1 MFWGLCTPAAEKV
14 SPEPAGARL
23 HTPSLRRPPSRAV
36 FIRDIRDN
44 AELALVFQMVSCRGC
59 PKTHP
64 RQHPRQAGVDPRHA
78 RPRYF
83 VSAQDRPIFTAT
95 RSRSGAP
102 GKVAAKAAVI
112 ASCRRSAARSASASR
127 HFQHDL
133 VVRRRDRAAL
143 DPRLEQSRV
152 DHRQRQ
158 HEGVGAGAL
167 DRQIEALG
175 VAVAFRI
182 PVDLVDAPALAPD
195 RDAAAALAG
204 ARESPGTSA

>member
-1 MFWGLCTPAAEKV
+1 M
-14 SPEPAGARL
+14 
-23 HTPSLRRPPSRAV
+23 SRIMRA
-36 FIRDIRDN
+36 
-44 AELALVFQMVSCRGC
+44 
-59 PKTHP
+59 HP
-64 RQHPRQAGVDPRHA
+64 RRYRTGGVRDG
-78 RPRYF
+78 YF
-83 VSAQDRPIFTAT
+83 VSAQDRPILTAT

-112 ASCRRSAARSASASR
+112 ASRRRIRGPLGVGFR

-175 VAVAFRI
+175 VAVALRI

>member
-1 MFWGLCTPAAEKV
+1 
-14 SPEPAGARL
+14 
-23 HTPSLRRPPSRAV
+23 
-36 FIRDIRDN
+36 
-44 AELALVFQMVSCRGC
+44 MVSCRGC
-59 PKTHP
+59 PERHP
-64 RQHPRQAGVDPRHA
+64 RRIRDRRGSSATG
-78 RPRYF
+78 PRYF

-112 ASCRRSAARSASASR
+112 ASCRRTAARAASASR

-175 VAVAFRI
+175 VAVAVRI
-182 PVDLVDAPALAPD
+182 PVDLVNAPALAPD

>member
-1 MFWGLCTPAAEKV
+1 MPRTRNRYRFATGRRCPLRPVLLRLRPGPADLHRDEV
-14 SPEPAGARL
+14 PQRRAGEGRREGGGHRL
-23 HTPSLRRPPSRAV
+23 L
-36 FIRDIRDN
+36 
-44 AELALVFQMVSCRGC
+44 Q
-59 PKTHP
+59 
-64 RQHPRQAGVDPRHA
+64 
-78 RPRYF
+78 
-83 VSAQDRPIFTAT
+83 QDRGPRGI
-95 RSRSGAP
+95 GL
-102 GKVAAKAAVI
+102 
-112 ASCRRSAARSASASR
+112 R

-175 VAVAFRI
+175 VAVTVRI
-182 PVDLVDAPALAPD
+182 PVDLVDAPALASD

-204 ARESPGTSA
+204 ARESPAPAREVGIGLLEGPDPLLRCGQVEDQAVLLPRRGDETLGPCP